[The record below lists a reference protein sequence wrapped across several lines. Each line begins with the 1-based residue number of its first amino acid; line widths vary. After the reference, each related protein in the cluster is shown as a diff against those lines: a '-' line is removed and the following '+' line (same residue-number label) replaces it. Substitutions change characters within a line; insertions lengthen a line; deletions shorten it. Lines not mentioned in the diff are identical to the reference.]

1 MPASIANCEAGLFRL
16 RQHTAGR
23 NHAADL
29 CGRHARL
36 HTYASVQRR
45 NRCQRREGEPELHSC
60 VRARG
65 CRREGT
71 FRAGIPQ
78 VGTLWIGPRI
88 LLGATRGEGDGFLR
102 LFRVVL
108 PASLCLRPWP
118 TRRRSSA
125 PGRTRPR
132 SRRSRH
138 CLAPSPHA
146 CSRTH
151 DPRHPHLTSQP
162 PKLVSMPQIAHPRS
176 QIQELV
182 DARSEAKAARDF
194 GKADK
199 LRLQLARS
207 CVQIDDAPSCVD
219 AYIFGTDAPVPPYR
233 RRRAACREAPCT
245 DVRGTRTSLG
255 RAVRTAYRGT
265 TGGERL
271 DLPDQWHEW
280 QSAAG
285 GHVKAAS
292 GRGGVCDDGGGE
304 APTQE

>member
-1 MPASIANCEAGLFRL
+1 M
-16 RQHTAGR
+16 QR
-23 NHAADL
+23 ND
-29 CGRHARL
+29 R
-36 HTYASVQRR
+36 S
-45 NRCQRREGEPELHSC
+45 
-60 VRARG
+60 
-65 CRREGT
+65 
-71 FRAGIPQ
+71 
-78 VGTLWIGPRI
+78 
-88 LLGATRGEGDGFLR
+88 GAF
-102 LFRVVL
+102 LFRVSPPLQVCG
-108 PASLCLRPWP
+108 APWP

-233 RRRAACREAPCT
+233 RRRAACREASCT
-245 DVRGTRTSLG
+245 
-255 RAVRTAYRGT
+255 VRTGYAYQLRACCAYRV
-265 TGGERL
+265 
-271 DLPDQWHEW
+271 PWHHRRRALGPAR
-280 QSAAG
+280 SMA
-285 GHVKAAS
+285 
-292 GRGGVCDDGGGE
+292 
-304 APTQE
+304 